1 MKKNLSL
8 TSIEPFIRVEI
19 REGVAVFRLTDDV
32 IDMALD
38 LKVMVKF
45 WDIFE
50 AFEKSSEVTAM
61 LFLGSK
67 SCFSPERADAFLE
80 KLKRR
85 YGSESLTEGQK
96 QGITLE
102 ENAMWRFIRKV
113 RGCSKL
119 VLTALQGD
127 VTTAFLGTSLAYD
140 LRIVSEDT
148 VFHIRC
154 HEIGLPPIGGL
165 AYFLPLYVGWG
176 RANRILLEMTKI
188 DAKQA
193 FDLGLVDDVVTT
205 DDLAEISLTRAR
217 ELAHKPAESVR
228 AIKSLLNMHLS
239 HLEATFDTES
249 KIITTALNK
258 FKLRKPE

>member
-1 MKKNLSL
+1 MKKKLSL

-38 LKVMVKF
+38 LKAMVKF

-50 AFEKSSEVTAM
+50 AFEKSSEVTVM

-119 VLTALQGD
+119 VLVALQGE
-127 VTTAFLGTSLAYD
+127 VTTAFFGISLAYD

-148 VFHIRC
+148 VFNIRC
-154 HEIGLPPIGGL
+154 HEVGLPPIGGL

-193 FDLGLVDDVVTT
+193 FDLGLVDDVVAT
-205 DDLAEISLTRAR
+205 DDLEEISLTRAR
-217 ELAHKPAESVR
+217 ELAYKPPESVR
-228 AIKSLLNMHLS
+228 GIKRLLNMHLFRM
-239 HLEATFDTES
+239 EVARDNES
-249 KIITTALNK
+249 EIIATALNK
-258 FKLRKPE
+258 LRLRRPE